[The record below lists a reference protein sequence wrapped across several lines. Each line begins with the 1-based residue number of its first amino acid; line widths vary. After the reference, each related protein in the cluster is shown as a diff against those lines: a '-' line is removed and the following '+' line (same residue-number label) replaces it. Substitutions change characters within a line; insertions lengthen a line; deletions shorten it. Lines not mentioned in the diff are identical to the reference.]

1 MKYLR
6 AFLLL
11 LTFCLPFAANGQPIS
26 VRDLAV
32 LVDPDGSQTLAS
44 ASAPENQRRY
54 RSLDGMLSAGYTRH
68 VHWLRFT
75 VQTPAAGA
83 WWLEIEP
90 PFLDDVRLYVPDG
103 NGGFT
108 ERRSGD
114 HLPFAS
120 REENYH
126 GFVFKLAVPDG
137 APRTFY
143 LRLQTTSSSVLTLH
157 LWRPEEFQAEKNIE
171 YASLGVLFGFYVLV
185 LLLNLIL
192 WLGLR
197 ESLYG
202 WFSLFVASNLMLYF
216 STNGLTAQYLLPEM
230 PLLADA
236 SVGASL
242 LLFLSGT
249 APFYRRIL
257 HIERSQKFYFTIFR
271 VMVLLPCVLLVSLY
285 TGHFTEAARIAV
297 GFAGLAALLVLYVS
311 FRLWREGR
319 HESPFLLAGGA
330 LTLAAGLGAALFMLG
345 LISGELFAHLLALQ
359 QWTLLMVTLT
369 MQAALAVRL
378 RGMYVERRQLLENA
392 TQTQREAVLERRANI
407 KLARLVDEKSALSD
421 ALEKQQAVLL
431 ENEFRWKFALEGSAQ
446 GVWDK
451 NLQTGAA
458 LYSTRWKAMLGY
470 EEHDTLPAEHEWLGR
485 IHPDDRAEVI
495 RRDQAYLDGKSEVYE
510 AEFRLRCKDGRYK
523 WILSRGM
530 IVSRGP
536 DGAALRMI
544 GTHADISVRKH
555 AEENLQL
562 AASVFSH
569 AMEAIVITDPHS
581 RIIDVNAA
589 FSRITGYSRAEVLG
603 QNPRLL
609 NSGMQGKEFFQT
621 MWQQL
626 TEHGNWYGEIW
637 NRRKNGEVYPATQ
650 NISAVRDGQGK
661 LQHYIALSSDITL
674 AKSQQQ
680 ELERVAHYD
689 TLTKL
694 PNRALLADRM
704 SQAMTQAQRRGQQ
717 LAVVFLDLDGFK
729 AVNDSHGH
737 AAGDFLLVTVADRMK
752 LALRDGDTLA
762 RIGGDEFV
770 AVLLDLTDITSSA
783 PMLKRLLAAA
793 SQPVQFGGTSLQVS
807 ASLGVTYYPQSQDID
822 ADQLM
827 RQADQAMYQAKLA
840 GKNRFHFFDAA
851 QDRSVRERHASR
863 DDIARALLEGEFL
876 LLYQPQVNL
885 RTTQVV
891 GAEALIRWQHPHKG
905 LLEPAHFLPLI
916 KDHPLA
922 IELGQWVL
930 ETALRQLEHWQ
941 LSGLAIPV
949 SINIGARHLQQT
961 DFVTQLRQALALHP
975 MLAPSC
981 LELELFEP
989 SAMRDLGHVA
999 QVIAECRQIGIRF
1012 ALDGFGWGDSSLSY
1026 LKRLQIARIK
1036 LDRSIVL
1043 HMLDDPDELA
1053 ILKSIVGLARA
1064 FDVELL
1070 AEGVETAEQSRL
1082 LLQLGCELAQGFGI
1096 AAPMSGA
1103 ELLYWVHGRG
1113 HGLDQKQGTEI
1124 AFQI

>member
-1 MKYLR
+1 MKICFRYLR
-6 AFLLL
+6 GWLLL
-11 LTFCLPFAANGQPIS
+11 LTLCLHFAANGQPIA

-32 LVDPDGSQTLAS
+32 LVDPDGSQTITS
-44 ASAPENQRRY
+44 VSAPENQQRY
-54 RSLDGMLSAGYTRH
+54 SRLDGMLSAGYTRS

-75 VQTPAAGA
+75 VQAPSAGA

-90 PFLDDVRLYVPDG
+90 PFLDDLRLYVPDG

-114 HLPFAS
+114 HLPFSS
-120 REENYH
+120 REENFN
-126 GFVFKLAVPDG
+126 GFVFKQALPDS
-137 APRTFY
+137 APRTYY

-157 LWRPEEFQAEKNIE
+157 LWRPEHFHAAKNIE
-171 YASLGVLFGFYVLV
+171 YAGLGLLFGFYVLV

-202 WFSLFVASNLMLYF
+202 WFSLFVASNLLLYF
-216 STNGLTAQYLLPEM
+216 STNGLAAQYLLPEM

-242 LLFLSGT
+242 LLFLAGT

-257 HIERSQKFYFTIFR
+257 RIERSQKIYSNIFR
-271 VMVLLPCVLLVSLY
+271 LMVLLPCVLLISLY
-285 TGHFTEAARIAV
+285 TGHFTEAARLAM
-297 GFAGLAALLVLYVS
+297 GYAGLATLLVLFLS
-311 FRLWREGR
+311 LKLWRDGR
-319 HESPFLLAGGA
+319 HESPYLLLGNA
-330 LTLAAGLGAALFMLG
+330 LTLLAGLGAALFMLG
-345 LISGELFAHLLALQ
+345 LMPGKLFEHLLSLQ
-359 QWTLLMVTLT
+359 QWTLLLVTLS

-378 RGMYVERRQLLENA
+378 RSMHRERRLLLESA
-392 TQTQREAVLERRANI
+392 SEIERDVALERRANI
-407 KLARLVDEKSALSD
+407 KLAHLLDEKSALME
-421 ALEKQQAVLL
+421 ALEQQSKSVQ
-431 ENEFRWKFALEGSAQ
+431 ENEFRWKFALEGSAE

-458 LYSTRWKAMLGY
+458 SYSLRWKAMLGY
-470 EEHDTLPAEHEWLGR
+470 AEHDGLPAEHEWLGR
-485 IHPDDRAEVI
+485 IHPDDRAEVV
-495 RRDQAYLDGKSEVYE
+495 RRDQAYLDGQSEIYE
-510 AEFRLRCKDGRYK
+510 AEFRLRCKDERYK

-536 DGAALRMI
+536 DGTPLRMI
-544 GTHADISVRKH
+544 GTHADISLRKE
-555 AEENLQL
+555 AEEDLQL
-562 AASVFSH
+562 AASVFKH
-569 AMEAIVITDPHS
+569 AMEAIVITGADS

-589 FSRITGYSRAEVLG
+589 FSRITGYSRSDVLG

-609 NSGMQGKEFFQT
+609 NSGLQGKDFFQT

-626 TEHGNWYGEIW
+626 TENGNWYGEIW
-637 NRRKNGEVYPATQ
+637 NRRKNGEVYAATQ
-650 NISAVRDGQGK
+650 NISAVLDAQGK
-661 LQHYIALSSDITL
+661 VQHYIALSTDITV

-680 ELERVAHYD
+680 ELERIAHYD

-704 SQAMTQAQRRGQQ
+704 SQAMTQTERRGQQ

-737 AAGDFLLVTVADRMK
+737 DAGDFLLVSVADRMK

-770 AVLLDLTDITSSA
+770 AVLLDLTDIAASA
-783 PMLKRLLAAA
+783 PMLNRLLAAA
-793 SQPVQFGGTSLQVS
+793 SQPVQFGSVTLQVS
-807 ASLGVTYYPQSQDID
+807 ASLGVTYFPQTQDID

-851 QDRSVRERHASR
+851 QDRSVRARHASR

-876 LLYQPQVNL
+876 LHYQPQVNL

-891 GAEALIRWQHPHKG
+891 GAEALIRWRHPDKG

-922 IELGQWVL
+922 IELGRWVL
-930 ETALRQLEHWQ
+930 ENVLQQAERWQ
-941 LSGLAIPV
+941 QAGLAIPV
-949 SINIGARHLQQT
+949 SINIGARHLHQP
-961 DFVTQLRQALALHP
+961 DFVTDLRQALGAHP
-975 MLAPSC
+975 TLSPSC
-981 LELELFEP
+981 IELELFET
-989 SAMRDLGHVA
+989 SAFGHVDHVA
-999 QVIAECRQIGIRF
+999 KVISECRQMGVRF
-1012 ALDGFGWGDSSLSY
+1012 VLDGFGWGGSSLSV
-1026 LKRLQIARIK
+1026 LKQLQIARLK
-1036 LDRSIVL
+1036 LDRSIIL
-1043 HMLDDPDELA
+1043 HMLEDPDEMA
-1053 ILKSIVGLARA
+1053 ILKSILGLARA
-1064 FDVELL
+1064 FDLELL
-1070 AEGVETAEQSRL
+1070 AEGVETVEQSQM
-1082 LLQLGCELAQGFGI
+1082 LLQLGCDLAQGFGI
-1096 AAPMSGA
+1096 AQPMEGA
-1103 ELLYWVHGRG
+1103 EFPDWVRGRC
-1113 HGLDQKQGTEI
+1113 
-1124 AFQI
+1124 